1 MKFCRFNANQIGVV
15 LGHHIVDVTAHVE
28 RMLVEWADEQGGDPL
43 VANLDRIRKSL
54 PKDLST
60 SPLVPVDEARL
71 LSPVRSPG
79 KIVAAPVNYHAHIAE
94 MLASNI
100 SPGHNLADIEK
111 AGLFMK
117 ATSSLVGPSEGIAV
131 RFPERR
137 TDFEVELVAVI
148 GREASEVSVESALD
162 YVAGYAVGLDITVRG
177 TEDRS
182 FRKSIDT
189 YTVVGPWLTTA
200 DEIADPNALQL
211 TLTQNGIVRQNTSTA
226 DMVLGVAKL
235 IAFASSFYTLK
246 PGDILFTGTP
256 QGVGPIKPGDN
267 LHAACERLDSM
278 SVVVRAYSSNS
289 R

>member
-1 MKFCRFNANQIGVV
+1 MKFCRFNEDRVGVV
-15 LGHHIVDVTAHVE
+15 LGQQIVDITMHVD
-28 RMLVEWADEQGGDPL
+28 RVLDGVVQGGRGDPL
-43 VANLDRIRKSL
+43 ISHLDHIRESL

-60 SPLVPVDEARL
+60 LPSVPVSEAVL

-131 RFPERR
+131 RFPDRR

-148 GREASEVSVESALD
+148 GKYASEVSVESALE

-189 YTVVGPWLTTA
+189 YTVLGPWLTTA
-200 DEIADPNALQL
+200 DEVPDPNALQL

-235 IAFASSFYTLK
+235 IAFASSFYTLR

-256 QGVGPIKPGDN
+256 QGVGPIKPGDM
-267 LHAACERLDSM
+267 LHAACESLDAM
-278 SVVVRAYSSNS
+278 DVEVRAHSSTH
-289 R
+289 